1 MLNREPYIDIVIG
14 PQSYHKIN
22 DKLRNFI
29 KGSKIE
35 ETEFDT
41 VSKFNYFDNI
51 NNKSNKI
58 SSYLTIQEGCD
69 KFCSFCVVPYTRG
82 PEYSRPFNKIISEAE
97 SLIKNGTREII
108 LLGQNVNAYS
118 FKEKTKEFLK
128 IGWPMFLK
136 NKGDVPWHTDDKRK
150 SSITFQLNDSETPTM
165 FRNEVGELELLH
177 HNLGAYLQNNEQEHS
192 VPKAD
197 KDRYFLQISFDKP
210 YIEIKEMLKHDFKS
224 TQKVCKS
231 GDPNYAVG

>member
-1 MLNREPYIDIVIG
+1 MIAGFVKNENGVLE
-14 PQSYHKIN
+14 SYKMEVK
-22 DKLRNFI
+22 DFYCK
-29 KGSKIE
+29 
-35 ETEFDT
+35 
-41 VSKFNYFDNI
+41 VNI
-51 NNKSNKI
+51 NLNQTERDELYQIAQNVVYEE
-58 SSYLTIQEGCD
+58 YLIEKDHTYDNNYITQ
-69 KFCSFCVVPYTRG
+69 
-82 PEYSRPFNKIISEAE
+82 AE
-97 SLIKNGTREII
+97 SLP
-108 LLGQNVNAYS
+108 S
-118 FKEKTKEFLK
+118 WFKEKTKEFLK

-210 YIEIKEMLKHDFKS
+210 YIEIKEMLKHDI
-224 TQKVCKS
+224 
-231 GDPNYAVG
+231 